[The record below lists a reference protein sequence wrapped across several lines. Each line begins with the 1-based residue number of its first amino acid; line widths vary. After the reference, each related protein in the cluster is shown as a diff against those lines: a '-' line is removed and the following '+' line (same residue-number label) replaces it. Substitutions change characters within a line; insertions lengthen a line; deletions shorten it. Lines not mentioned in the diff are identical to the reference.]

1 MLQEDS
7 MKSLCADKFSDLF
20 SVLYTTL
27 ACYIDAE
34 PPAYTPPTVKSQERF
49 GFIPNREAI
58 KLSPAKIT
66 VQTFNAFLEQADC
79 QKVSVN
85 IKYTSNYPFHIL
97 NLPVIIFSWPSTV
110 SHKY

>member
-1 MLQEDS
+1 MLQEDT
-7 MKSLCADKFSDLF
+7 MKPICVSKFSDLF

-34 PPAYTPPTVKSQERF
+34 SPAYAPPANKAQERF

-66 VQTFNAFLEQADC
+66 VHTFNAFLEQADC
-79 QKVSVN
+79 QKVSSLFD
-85 IKYTSNYPFHIL
+85 YFALIL
-97 NLPVIIFSWPSTV
+97 GRLPIFKPRKNEISI
-110 SHKY
+110 